1 MKLVALMAFILASLG
16 DFVPGTA
23 APLGL
28 VAGGMAVWAMPGAV
42 WMSFATLVY
51 NLLATAFPSPGFIF
65 GDLVAERTPLAA
77 GMAEEIA
84 AAGAEVAIETNY
96 WLLAIH
102 VGFLLYALK
111 RHTDRAVGELIR

>member
-1 MKLVALMAFILASLG
+1 MKLVALMAFVLASLG

-23 APLGL
+23 APVGL

-42 WMSFATLVY
+42 WMSFSTLVY
-51 NLLATAFPSPGFIF
+51 NLLVTAFPSPGFIF
-65 GDLVAERTPLAA
+65 GDLVAERTPLAE

-96 WLLAIH
+96 WLLAVH
-102 VGFLLYALK
+102 VGLLLYALK
-111 RHTDRAVGELIR
+111 RHTDRAVAAPIR

>member
-1 MKLVALMAFILASLG
+1 MKLVALMAFVLASLG

-23 APLGL
+23 ALVGL

-42 WMSFATLVY
+42 WMSFSALVY
-51 NLLATAFPSPGFIF
+51 NLLVTAFPSPGFIF
-65 GDLVAERTPLAA
+65 GDLLAERTPMAE

-84 AAGAEVAIETNY
+84 AAGAEAAIETNY

-102 VGFLLYALK
+102 VGLLLYALK
-111 RHTDRAVGELIR
+111 RYTDRAVGEPT

>member
-1 MKLVALMAFILASLG
+1 MKLVALMALILASLG

-23 APLGL
+23 ALVGL

-42 WMSFATLVY
+42 WMSFCTLIY
-51 NLLATAFPSPGFIF
+51 NLLVTAFPSPGFIF
-65 GDLVAERTPLAA
+65 GDLVAERTPLAE
-77 GMAEEIA
+77 GMGEEIA

-102 VGFLLYALK
+102 VGPLLYALK
-111 RHTDRAVGELIR
+111 RQTDRAVGAAV